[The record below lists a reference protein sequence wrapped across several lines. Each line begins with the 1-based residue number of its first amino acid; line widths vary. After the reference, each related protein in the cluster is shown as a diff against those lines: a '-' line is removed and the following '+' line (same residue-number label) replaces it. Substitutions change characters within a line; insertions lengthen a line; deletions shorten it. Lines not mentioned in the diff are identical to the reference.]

1 MSTQT
6 YRIIAS
12 YVVECYHDVE
22 ANSLAEA
29 WDKAYHIDGG
39 DYTPSDNLNS
49 DWQIDRIEEE

>member
-1 MSTQT
+1 MQT